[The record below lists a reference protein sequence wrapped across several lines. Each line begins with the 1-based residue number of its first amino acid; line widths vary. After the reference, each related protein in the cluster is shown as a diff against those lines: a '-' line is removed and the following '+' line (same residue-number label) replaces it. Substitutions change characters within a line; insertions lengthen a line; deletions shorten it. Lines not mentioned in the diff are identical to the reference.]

1 MIDERYHIIEIFKAI
16 NNSIPDF
23 ESRGLP
29 NLSLIVNHYQNII
42 KSEKELTIDDF
53 ISRLNDH
60 KTKQNECKNTY
71 QFIIDRLTEDKEIKS
86 NLKKPYMSKNT
97 QREIDQNITCHPNE
111 NREKLHEE
119 NKELD
124 GTNKK
129 SKEHEDKLNIENEQ
143 LLCSI
148 NKVKEKNKK
157 LKEQKSKLI
166 EINEQLMCSV
176 ESIEVT
182 NKELDISNKEL
193 DVSIK
198 EMKKKHKINDSLL
211 QDIKMKVDSQDK
223 EFKKLKGRERSI
235 GKEIVQLK
243 EQLEPYEKE
252 TQELLNKRSE
262 ILCDYRNKFNS
273 LHEVVSKNEL
283 VIKGFNLVGFNDSDV
298 DKSLK
303 VIDFQEKGASFD
315 NLITTYKKL
324 LECPVVNWQR
334 KFESYLEKVDLF
346 DEKKIKTIK
355 ELSAKLSLVL
365 LIPKTNDRFNALEH
379 TAQNEEES
387 NDVDRGRVT
396 RVVSVGIKNADVVI
410 KKAKVIL
417 SK

>member
-1 MIDERYHIIEIFKAI
+1 MRKKDDRARVMEI
-16 NNSIPDF
+16 
-23 ESRGLP
+23 L
-29 NLSLIVNHYQNII
+29 QNII
-42 KSEKELTIDDF
+42 SIPNLDSIAPLNIRGMVTNYHTLISQDEREFTIDQF
-53 ISRLNDH
+53 ISALEDH
-60 KTKQNECKNTY
+60 KVKTLSVDSKAIYE
-71 QFIIDRLTEDKEIKS
+71 FIINYLIASIGRKPS
-86 NLKKPYMSKNT
+86 LKKSYMSVNT
-97 QREIDQNITCHPNE
+97 QREIEKNVTCHP
-111 NREKLHEE
+111 K
-119 NKELD
+119 KVLD

-129 SKEHEDKLNIENEQ
+129 LKEKEDKLNIKNEQ

-148 NKVKEKNKK
+148 NKIEENNKK
-157 LKEQKSKLI
+157 LKEQESKLI
-166 EINEQLMCSV
+166 EINEQLMCSIETV
-176 ESIEVT
+176 EVT
-182 NKELDISNKEL
+182 NEEL

-198 EMKKKHKINDSLL
+198 EMKTKHKKNDSLL

-283 VIKGFNLVGFNDSDV
+283 IIKGFNLVGFNDSDV

-303 VIDFQEKGASFD
+303 VIDFQEKDASFD
-315 NLITTYKKL
+315 NLITTYKNL

-334 KFESYLEKVDLF
+334 KFEYYLEKVNLSD
-346 DEKKIKTIK
+346 KKEIKTVK
-355 ELSAKLSLVL
+355 ELSEKLSLVL
-365 LIPKTNDRFNALEH
+365 LIPQKNDRFNALEH
-379 TAQNEEES
+379 TAQSEEES
-387 NDVDRGRVT
+387 SDVDRGRVMK
-396 RVVSVGIKNADVVI
+396 VVSIGIKDADVV
-410 KKAKVIL
+410 KQKAKVIL